1 MKNKGV
7 LIDNFESSI
16 ALELYESLYKS
27 KDKRQCSYVFLNKLK
42 KSLKCKNVLL
52 IEKNSSGHWM
62 TLADGRLKI
71 QKRKIEL
78 SDRVSLF
85 GDSEDY
91 KLLSGKGDNLDE
103 KYNAD
108 NIDAPFLHLIFLDE
122 THLLLI
128 ENNNIISSEVMDVII
143 SPVRAFYDFSQLL
156 PEASSGLTR
165 LSSSE
170 ISCKAGDYDAT
181 SKLKQL
187 IINTAKKETPMGLIG
202 LDDNFN
208 IIELNAAA
216 KLLVEKLYNKNINIG
231 DNFKALY
238 NDKEFEEL
246 DIEVFSNLRNGDS
259 VDKLITKDVISNQI
273 HISYKYRPLVNGN
286 SDVKGYLILMNDVS
300 ETEKTRLKAEN
311 NKLILKTILDLSE
324 SSYVAYDINLN
335 VTFCN
340 HSAISLHKRF
350 LNIDLKKGMHISEI
364 SNNKSSFWHDIPIED
379 IDESLY
385 HKANS
390 VTYYENG
397 ETKII
402 NLYLAPIRD
411 KEGQMIGLME
421 SSIDVTEDTM
431 KTQELKERK
440 ATLDAILNSSK
451 NGIYAVD
458 KNMILLAV
466 NRESQRD
473 FLEYCGKQVVVGT
486 DLHDVIPKKDL
497 NRWKK
502 EYFNKVFAGEELTYI
517 GPLTEDR
524 AVDNMYYPVIN
535 SDDEIIACLELSRDI
550 SEIVTKQQ
558 ELVKS
563 EKRFRSLVENLPTG
577 ILRTSMDGEINDAS
591 DSIESILG
599 YSSTEII
606 GSNISDY
613 IPKEYEN
620 YMSAYIS
627 NLSANEVNP
636 MSSSVVVHS
645 SGELRN
651 VEGRASVIMDEEGQP
666 QEYLFSF
673 NDVTDAIAVEKKLES
688 AKGNYELL
696 FKNMYDAVL
705 LYDFDT
711 ETVFDYN
718 KAFAKFFGQENQK
731 IKKLNKEIFI
741 PKRSNYFPDMDVWA
755 QLQKF
760 INRLSRKETV
770 KTRSVFYNKK
780 KEERLAE
787 VSMFPTVEKG
797 NIAYIVIKDITE
809 SYLNAQDSKDKTE
822 IYEQLIAQ
830 SSEGIDIIELIKDAG
845 SGVTEGRLIVRNK
858 WMAQILGSKNQPMT
872 SVEEVVKIM
881 PEFQSEG
888 TTSEDMVNG
897 IAKEL
902 LLNRKTENEIKVSY
916 DDKNFD
922 LNTRHN
928 LVELRD
934 KKYLIRNFLD
944 VTEKKKSEDIIR
956 QQILDLNLK
965 NNELQKYIDSNLQL
979 ENFAYIASH
988 DLKAPIRS
996 VISFMQLLK
1005 KNVANQLDEKNLKFI
1020 DIVLT
1025 ASTNMQVL
1033 IDDLLTYSR
1042 INTQDVIYESVDTDK
1057 LVSGLLRDLVSVVE
1071 ESGAI
1076 IKIDKL
1082 PIMHA
1087 DSSRVRQ
1094 VFQNLIT
1101 NAIKFI
1107 PKDRIPEISIMYKKE
1122 KKFHHFSVKD
1132 NGIGI
1137 EPEYLEKIF
1146 LMFMKLH
1153 SENKYT
1159 GTGIGLSICKK
1170 VIDQHQG
1177 QIWVE
1182 SKIGEGSTFHFR
1194 LSNSLSS

>member
-1 MKNKGV
+1 
-7 LIDNFESSI
+7 
-16 ALELYESLYKS
+16 
-27 KDKRQCSYVFLNKLK
+27 
-42 KSLKCKNVLL
+42 L
-52 IEKNSSGHWM
+52 IEKNSSGHWL

-71 QKRKIEL
+71 QKRIIQLPE
-78 SDRVSLF
+78 RASLF
-85 GDSEDY
+85 QNSESY
-91 KLLSGKGDNLDE
+91 KLLSAKGDILDE
-103 KYNAD
+103 KRHGD
-108 NIDAPFLHLIFLDE
+108 NVDVPIIHLIYLDE
-122 THLLLI
+122 NHLLLI
-128 ENNNIISSEVMDVII
+128 ENNKVISSEAMDII
-143 SPVRAFYDFSQLL
+143 INPVRAFYDYSQLL
-156 PEASSGLTR
+156 ADTNNNHAQFSETKDNLIAKTDDQSS
-165 LSSSE
+165 
-170 ISCKAGDYDAT
+170 A
-181 SKLKQL
+181 LKQL
-187 IINTAKKETPMGLIG
+187 LINKAKRESPTGLIG
-202 LDDNFN
+202 LDDNFI
-208 IIELNAAA
+208 IIELNEAG
-216 KLLVEKLYNKNINIG
+216 KRLVKKLYNKNIKIG
-231 DNFKALY
+231 DNLNTLY
-238 NDKEFEEL
+238 SDTEFEKLES
-246 DIEVFSNLRNGDS
+246 EVLSKLRSGDS

-273 HISYKYRPLVNGN
+273 HISYKYRPLVNSN

-300 ETEKTRLKAEN
+300 EKKKSRLKAEN

-402 NLYLAPIRD
+402 NLYLAPIKD

-421 SSIDVTEDTM
+421 SAIDVTEDTV
-431 KTQELKERK
+431 KAQELKERK

-466 NRESQRD
+466 NREAQRD
-473 FLEYCGKQVVVGT
+473 FFEYCGTQVVVGT
-486 DLHDVIPKKDL
+486 DLHDVIPKNDL

-502 EYFNKVFAGEELTYI
+502 EYFNKVFEGEELSYI

-524 AVDNMYYPVIN
+524 VVENFYYPVIN
-535 SDDEIIACLELSRDI
+535 SENEIIACLELCRDI
-550 SEIVTKQQ
+550 SEIVARQQ
-558 ELVKS
+558 ELAKS

-591 DSIESILG
+591 ASIESILG
-599 YSSTEII
+599 YASSELI
-606 GSNISDY
+606 GSNITDF
-613 IPKEYEN
+613 IPKEFERD
-620 YMSAYIS
+620 MSTYIS
-627 NLSANEVNP
+627 NLSKSEVNP

-651 VEGRASVIMDEEGQP
+651 IEGRASIIMDEKGQP

-673 NDVTDAIAVEKKLES
+673 NDVTDAIAVEKRLES
-688 AKGNYELL
+688 AKGNFELL

-711 ETVFDYN
+711 ETIFDYN
-718 KAFAKFFGQENQK
+718 KAFAKFYGEENRV
-731 IKKLNKEIFI
+731 IKKLNKENFI
-741 PKRSNYFPDMDVWA
+741 PKRSKYFPGIDVWDV
-755 QLQKF
+755 LQSL
-760 INRLSRKETV
+760 IDRLSRKETV
-770 KTRSVFYNKK
+770 KNRSVFYNKK

-830 SSEGIDIIELIKDAG
+830 SSEGIDIIELIRNADSDAI
-845 SGVTEGRLIVRNK
+845 EGRLIVRNK
-858 WMAQILGSKNQPMT
+858 WMAQILGSKDKPMT

-881 PEFQSEG
+881 PEFQSESM
-888 TTSEDMVNG
+888 TSEDMVKD
-897 IAKEL
+897 IIKEVL
-902 LLNRKTENEIKVSY
+902 VNRKTENEIKVSY
-916 DDKNFD
+916 DDKKFD
-922 LNTRHN
+922 INTRHN

-934 KKYLIRNFLD
+934 KKYLIRNFLE

-956 QQILDLNLK
+956 QQILDLNHK

-1042 INTQDVIYESVDTDK
+1042 INTQDVVIESVDANK
-1057 LVSGLLRDLVSVVE
+1057 LVTALLRDLVSVVE
-1071 ESGAI
+1071 ESGALI
-1076 IKIDKL
+1076 QIDKL
-1082 PIMHA
+1082 PIMQA

-1107 PKDRIPEISIMYKKE
+1107 PKDRIPEISINYSKE
-1122 KKFHHFSVKD
+1122 RTFHHFSVSD

-1137 EPEYLEKIF
+1137 EAEYLEKIF

-1170 VIDQHQG
+1170 VIDQHEG

-1182 SKIGEGSTFHFR
+1182 SKIGKGSTFHFR